1 MTVSPSELHSEDS
14 FMLSLTS
21 ISAAVIGFTD
31 MTYQITEPGTVEVGV
46 ELVGNLSFG
55 INIEVDTDIL
65 STTATGIASV
75 TDVYIRSMLMVS
87 VHIYRWL
94 GFHWLTI

>member
-1 MTVSPSELHSEDS
+1 
-14 FMLSLTS
+14 MLLLTS

-55 INIEVDTDIL
+55 IDIKVDTDIL
-65 STTATGIASV
+65 STTATGITSA
-75 TDVYIRSMLMVS
+75 TVYILRQC
-87 VHIYRWL
+87 
-94 GFHWLTI
+94 